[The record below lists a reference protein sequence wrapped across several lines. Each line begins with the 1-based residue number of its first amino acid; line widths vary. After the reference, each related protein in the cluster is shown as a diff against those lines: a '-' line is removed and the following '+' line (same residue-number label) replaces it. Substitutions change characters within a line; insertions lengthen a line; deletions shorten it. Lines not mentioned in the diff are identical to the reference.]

1 MSRCP
6 ITCIRRR
13 TDITARNFIRD
24 YDAYCEVVGLL
35 RTRMNDIGEDYGYY
49 RQLRDRMI
57 DMANWE
63 GYPVRSIPTIDTT
76 HSREPPAH

>member
-1 MSRCP
+1 MSHCP
-6 ITCIRRR
+6 ITRIRRR

-63 GYPVRSIPTIDTT
+63 GYPVRSIPAIDTT
-76 HSREPPAH
+76 HPREPPTH